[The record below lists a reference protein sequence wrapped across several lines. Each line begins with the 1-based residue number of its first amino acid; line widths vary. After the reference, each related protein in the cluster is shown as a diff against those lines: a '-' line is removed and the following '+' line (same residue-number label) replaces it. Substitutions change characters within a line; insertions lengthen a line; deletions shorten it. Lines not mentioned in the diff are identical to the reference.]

1 MRKGSLKQH
10 PHCSRAPA
18 LKQLRHC
25 FKLPFPTV
33 GFLFLYKI
41 GVIMEYSLNDKIEIK
56 RPIIFLCGPYY
67 QKDSSSDRRNIMRKA
82 FKRYYG
88 NKVLPLIIDDFV
100 TEKNIKDPNINIQLL
115 EEIFAAISCRTYI
128 FLDTMSAASELGL
141 FINHAYLN
149 QVVAYIPKESD
160 IFNKKN
166 VGYFVKDVILKM
178 NSDKAKFIEYR
189 PSIIRSVIA
198 TDYAVEHYAFIND
211 ILPENIEKELVNTS
225 ELNSNKKH
233 KLIIE
238 EGYGFPNDSF
248 KIIYRLDSDI
258 LVINTSIKILFYVTA
273 SIVYEYYSKELHINS
288 DFSIKQFDLNLIKEK
303 VKESFKNLLIKKE
316 GCSFSNI
323 DIQTVL
329 KKSMED
335 VIYHIVTFIY
345 VYHSYST
352 YRGLRLVM
360 QHNTSI
366 LIQKKNHPFIIF
378 GITVKD
384 YELLLGC
391 IEKNELYYTRLQI
404 HKNGKWRVLIKYIE
418 GENGEKLR
426 EIHNNIVNNLLK
438 RYTPHISSF
447 AYKKGGSI
455 KKCVEKHINSKS
467 FLKYDISKFF
477 NSINSSK
484 LVSVIESIFDIDLE
498 YRDITQK
505 IIDSIFVGGV
515 LPLGLVISPILS
527 DLYLNQFDVE
537 MEKFAE
543 MNRYIYTRY
552 ADDIMI
558 SKDGMFQSNEVEI
571 IEKTLSI
578 QLKNRKLGLNDKK
591 KQQIYLEKLGQH
603 IRYVG
608 VNIVCGNNGN
618 YLTVG
623 NSYIYSVAK
632 EYLEYRELEKNN
644 SEESKE
650 EREIKQFYEA
660 RRIAGKVSFIKQ
672 IEGKKGWEKLSKR
685 LGNNKEYI
693 SDEQLKMF

>member
-1 MRKGSLKQH
+1 
-10 PHCSRAPA
+10 
-18 LKQLRHC
+18 
-25 FKLPFPTV
+25 
-33 GFLFLYKI
+33 
-41 GVIMEYSLNDKIEIK
+41 MEYSLNDKIEIK

-426 EIHNNIVNNLLK
+426 EVHNNIVNNLLK

>member
-1 MRKGSLKQH
+1 
-10 PHCSRAPA
+10 
-18 LKQLRHC
+18 
-25 FKLPFPTV
+25 
-33 GFLFLYKI
+33 
-41 GVIMEYSLNDKIEIK
+41 MEYSLNDKIEIK

-211 ILPENIEKELVNTS
+211 ILPKNIEKELVNTP

-366 LIQKKNHPFIIF
+366 LNQKKNHPFIIF

-447 AYKKGGSI
+447 VYKKGGSI

-477 NSINSSK
+477 NSISSSK

-693 SDEQLKMF
+693 SDEQLKML

>member
-1 MRKGSLKQH
+1 
-10 PHCSRAPA
+10 
-18 LKQLRHC
+18 
-25 FKLPFPTV
+25 
-33 GFLFLYKI
+33 
-41 GVIMEYSLNDKIEIK
+41 MEYSLNDKIEIK